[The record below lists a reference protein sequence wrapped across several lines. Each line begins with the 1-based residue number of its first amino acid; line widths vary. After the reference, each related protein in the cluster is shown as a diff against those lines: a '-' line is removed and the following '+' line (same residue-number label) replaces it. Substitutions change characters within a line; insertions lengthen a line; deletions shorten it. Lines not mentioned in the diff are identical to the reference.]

1 MRNRF
6 AVPFEELPDDMKDH
20 IIIIQLHTNLVFD
33 KAEDWT
39 AQNQGWVL
47 KFKGDWCKG
56 DNRYDDVI
64 KDLQMEFMLAN
75 PGLYT
80 IEEALFYY
88 GEKATAFECMRVNYN
103 CDGYD
108 LFIKQTWD
116 KPWWL

>member
-6 AVPFEELPDDMKDH
+6 AVPFEELSDTMKDH
-20 IIIIQLHTNLVFD
+20 ILIIQLRTNLKFD

-47 KFKGDWCKG
+47 KFKGDWMKG
-56 DNRYDDVI
+56 DNTYDEVI
-64 KDLQMEFMLAN
+64 KSLQAEFMLAN

-80 IEEALFYY
+80 IEEALFRF
-88 GEKATAFECMRVNYN
+88 GKKATAFEGMRCNCT

-108 LFIKQTWD
+108 MFISQNYD
-116 KPWWL
+116 NPWWD